1 MKLSDLN
8 PGDFATIAA
17 VGQLDLPA
25 VVKRKLLSMGITPN
39 TNFKLLRKAPL
50 GSGIE
55 LDIRGSK
62 LCMRRD
68 LADIIEVVKIEA
80 LELEVEEA
88 NG

>member
-8 PGDFATIAA
+8 PGEYATIAV

-39 TNFKLLRKAPL
+39 THIRLLRKAPL
-50 GSGIE
+50 GSGLE

-68 LADIIEVVKIEA
+68 LADIIEVVKIEVV
-80 LELEVEEA
+80 ELEVEEA
-88 NG
+88 NA